1 MEEEETLLLHLQ
13 KSEPLLTMV
22 VVSEFL
28 GTMLFEQYWGSGYK
42 LFEEDFEQHRCFG
55 QAGTSEIAVGK
66 RPNFQHHDQF
76 VCSKDKEEKTDL

>member
-1 MEEEETLLLHLQ
+1 
-13 KSEPLLTMV
+13 MV

>member
-28 GTMLFEQYWGSGYK
+28 GMMLFEQYWGSGYK
-42 LFEEDFEQHRCFG
+42 LFEEDFEQHRFFG
-55 QAGTSEIAVGK
+55 
-66 RPNFQHHDQF
+66 
-76 VCSKDKEEKTDL
+76 